1 MNKEL
6 PHVANCYA
14 RAAGNPGVCV
24 AALTN
29 LTTDAATAYM
39 DFILCGLCLYLID
52 IDLGKVQVTLD
63 FNFIAEYTPM
73 YIAAAGLTLRIA
85 LWGIF
90 LSLVVGLG
98 CSLIQYHKIPVL
110 NRIVSTYIELSRN
123 TPLLVQ
129 LFFLYFG
136 LPKLGVIISSEGC
149 AIIGL
154 SFLGGSYMAEAF
166 RSGLESVENSQVEAG
181 LSIGL
186 NRLQVIRY
194 VVLPQAVSVSVPA
207 LCANVIF
214 LIKETSVFSVVALA
228 DLMYV
233 AKDLIGLYYKTDE
246 SLLMLVISY
255 LVILLPISVAASL
268 LERRLRYAG
277 FGH

>member
-1 MNKEL
+1 MENGTEGCEVL
-6 PHVANCYA
+6 D
-14 RAAGNPGVCV
+14 
-24 AALTN
+24 TE
-29 LTTDAATAYM
+29 
-39 DFILCGLCLYLID
+39 FIIKYIPLYV
-52 IDLGKVQVTLD
+52 K
-63 FNFIAEYTPM
+63 
-73 YIAAAGLTLRIA
+73 AAGLTISLGTI
-85 LWGIF
+85 GII
-90 LSLVVGLG
+90 LSLVVGLI
-98 CSLIQYHKIPVL
+98 CSLLQYFRIPGLRRV
-110 NRIVSTYIELSRN
+110 VSVYIELSRN

-136 LPKLGVIISSEGC
+136 LPKMGIHLSSEVC

-154 SFLGGSYMAEAF
+154 TFLGGSYMAEAF
-166 RSGLESVENSQVEAG
+166 RSGMESVDKIQEESA

-186 NRLQVIRY
+186 THRQAMRY
-194 VVLPQAVSVSVPA
+194 VVLPQALSVSVPA

-246 SLLMLVISY
+246 ALLMLVAAY
-255 LVILLPISVAASL
+255 LILLLPISIVAAL

-277 FGH
+277 FGN